1 MDFIY
6 GRRDTSKTEAR
17 LLKAITAFV
26 FTGLMVTAYEGSDWI
41 GGDICFTAF
50 FGGWATVYIKWK
62 SQ

>member
-26 FTGLMVTAYEGSDWI
+26 FTGLMVTAYEGVI
-41 GGDICFTAF
+41 G
-50 FGGWATVYIKWK
+50 
-62 SQ
+62 